1 MLISD
6 VIILLRYPLSQPDG
20 CQLSQR
26 ESQER
31 CGASATYLFAGLG
44 WYAQNDLFPMN
55 AKNPFSGKT
64 RVWVDISSETWY
76 TFCVYQFQNRQ
87 FELPREVF
95 A

>member
-55 AKNPFSGKT
+55 AKILFQGKPGFG
-64 RVWVDISSETWY
+64 W
-76 TFCVYQFQNRQ
+76 TF
-87 FELPREVF
+87 LPKRGILSV
-95 A
+95 

>member
-31 CGASATYLFAGLG
+31 RRNSRQISIWRAGPADKGAPGEYVIRDSWAVPGNVSA
-44 WYAQNDLFPMN
+44 Q
-55 AKNPFSGKT
+55 
-64 RVWVDISSETWY
+64 
-76 TFCVYQFQNRQ
+76 
-87 FELPREVF
+87 
-95 A
+95 